1 MKQKFSAL
9 DIKAATVE
17 LQKLVGLRL
26 QNMYDVNSRTFL
38 LKFAKPD
45 VKESVLVESGS
56 RIHLTDFVRDKSTV
70 PSSLCMKLRK
80 HLRTKRLSAVRQL
93 GIDRIVDF
101 EFGFGEATYHLI
113 CEFYAAGNVIL
124 TDGDYMTLAILR
136 PVTPD
141 NDEGVRYAVGEL
153 YDISRVSSMKPLSMD
168 RVVDALLDSSHK
180 DQLKKALGN
189 KLEFSSVVVEHCL
202 VLADIQPNSKVSTVV
217 QSGQVVNKQ
226 LLSQIYE
233 SLLQAESVFQ
243 QVGTQPRG
251 YIMMNRIEIASSQN
265 GSGPQA
271 TNLIPDPN
279 DSNYLLAFEEF
290 HPYKFKQF
298 EEKGYFIRELESFNL
313 AADQFF
319 SSIESQ
325 KIELKSRAQEDQAL
339 KKIASA
345 KQEQLQRIKGLQQA
359 QADSERMAQL
369 IEMNLDDVDRAILVI
384 RSAIA
389 SGMDWTSLKDLVK
402 EEQLKQNPVALMI
415 DGLKLEQNQIT
426 LLLREPDFDQ
436 EYGFEDSDD
445 EEDQEQSDRNK
456 DIVKID
462 VDISLSAYANAR
474 RYFESKK
481 LNAVKEER
489 TVIAAEKVVKLTEKK
504 VQKELQKKVQVAASI
519 TRMRKPFWFEKFNWF
534 ITTEN
539 YLVLGGKDAQQN
551 EMLVKKHFKPGDVYF
566 HADIPGSSSVIVKNS
581 QPDQEIP
588 LATLMQASQMTIVY
602 SKAWDAKVVTSAYWV
617 RHDQVSKTAPSGEY
631 LVTGSF
637 MIRGKKNYMP
647 PNQLVY
653 GLGVLFKVA
662 DESIPRHFEE
672 RRPYLRGN
680 VEEESAAVGV
690 DAQDDDRNSIVNSV
704 TKDDRSSV
712 AASYM
717 EQQME
722 KYNLDDVD
730 QQPATLNPFIEDLLK
745 KEQEKS
751 QKQKQQS
758 SKHKIKSKRSGDSQ
772 IVESKQAE
780 SSSNQQQNQGS
791 QGKNNSAKSSNKLPR
806 GKKSKLKKIK
816 EKYGDQDE
824 DERKEKMKLLASAG
838 TKDSTDSDDQDE
850 QDFRAHSERSENE
863 NDQDPEEVDTNNQ
876 MPNFQDADD
885 LEEEQKEIERLNAE
899 ENIQILESEQMENL
913 SLLDCLTG
921 QPHEDDIIL
930 NAIPVCA
937 PYITLQAYKYKVK
950 LLPGNLKK
958 GKAAQ
963 SILHQ
968 FLNSKAFELTEK
980 EKDAIKA
987 MPDTEL
993 TQTVLGKVRIAGV
1006 DDEKKGK
1013 SRGKRK

>member
-9 DIKAATVE
+9 DIRAATVE

-153 YDISRVSSMKPLSMD
+153 YDISRVTSMKPLSMD

-226 LLSQIYE
+226 LLNQIYE
-233 SLLQAESVFQ
+233 SLQQAESVFQ

-251 YIMMNRIEIASSQN
+251 YIMMNRIEIASQN

-445 EEDQEQSDRNK
+445 EEDQEQSARDK

-519 TRMRKPFWFEKFNWF
+519 TRMRKSFWFEKFNWF

-551 EMLVKKHFKPGDVYF
+551 EMLVKKHLKPGDVYF

-653 GLGVLFKVA
+653 GLGLLFKVA

-680 VEEESAAVGV
+680 VEEESATVGV
-690 DAQDDDRNSIVNSV
+690 DSNDNASFNNDNSV
-704 TKDDRSSV
+704 SKDDKSSV

-758 SKHKIKSKRSGDSQ
+758 SKHKTKSKRSGDSQ
-772 IVESKQAE
+772 RVESKQAE
-780 SSSNQQQNQGS
+780 SFSNQQQNQGS
-791 QGKNNSAKSSNKLPR
+791 PGKQNSAKSSNKLPR

-838 TKDSTDSDDQDE
+838 TKDSTDSDDQVD
-850 QDFRAHSERSENE
+850 QDFRAQSERIEKE
-863 NDQDPEEVDTNNQ
+863 KDQEPEEVNENTTMLNV
-876 MPNFQDADD
+876 QDADD
-885 LEEEQKEIERLNAE
+885 LEDEQKEIERLNAE
-899 ENIQILESEQMENL
+899 ENIQTLESEQIENL